1 MNFQGSNHTT
11 SSLIA
16 TINQSPI
23 TNTHTGPSSF
33 PPHTDKSHCYLARA
47 TDQTFHPCPA
57 YSTLTLGTFLLE
69 SPRPS
74 PTSVIINL
82 PLADREW
89 CSRKKE
95 EVWLLYSTDLDTVV
109 LLLHLTPIPIMLI
122 YANSFPLLLSL
133 LIQ

>member
-23 TNTHTGPSSF
+23 ANTHTGPSSF

-47 TDQTFHPCPA
+47 TDQMFHPCPA

-82 PLADREW
+82 PLADRE
-89 CSRKKE
+89 
-95 EVWLLYSTDLDTVV
+95 
-109 LLLHLTPIPIMLI
+109 
-122 YANSFPLLLSL
+122 
-133 LIQ
+133 